1 MRGAYSTK
9 VFHHVTI
16 LIVLLPVFGFGQEFD
31 STLMTP
37 DIDAAGMNHGYNLT
51 PLGCLLFSPLTYS
64 EINGLYNVATYHG
77 EKEISSVGVP
87 YSDIQKQIVFEFQR
101 NGSLKYWL
109 KKDYLV
115 PAIDTL
121 VNSSGRKYTKH
132 TIKPSNQLQLRKIFD
147 SGKWQVN
154 FSDSTLVIDF
164 GENGLELLP
173 LRGKFTSLGAGAI
186 SFRQTTTF
194 DSLANGKMEHYLRNV
209 NTYFTSY

>member
-64 EINGLYNVATYHG
+64 ENNGMYNVATYNG
-77 EKEISSVGVP
+77 GKEISSVGVP

-121 VNSSGRKYTKH
+121 VNSSGEKYTIHNIKH
-132 TIKPSNQLQLRKIFD
+132 SSQLRLRKIYD
-147 SGKWQVN
+147 SGKWKAN
-154 FSDSTLVIDF
+154 FADSKYID
-164 GENGLELLP
+164 
-173 LRGKFTSLGAGAI
+173 
-186 SFRQTTTF
+186 
-194 DSLANGKMEHYLRNV
+194 H
-209 NTYFTSY
+209 